1 MKYILIVIM
10 VSFAVCVSTACS
22 GLGNKTKKGE
32 NKGMDTAFRWEAL
45 VASSRNYPMEVHY
58 ARVGVGN
65 SGRYVGVME
74 RFTGSG
80 LGEADGTVDMGSDAN
95 GGMEAPSSVDIVWL
109 SYLEKKFYRL
119 NVKFSSELQDKIRQ
133 KFRSKYYDWPA
144 KRYWSFSGFVINM
157 LPKGHVWLYV
167 DGIGRRELVCD
178 TLVGREVNVPLQDF
192 DEDGYRYRKT
202 LDAFCEGRLGDYT
215 WAEEN
220 FKRNGLSD
228 GLWDTYKTKFNY
240 EIEFKFEDEK
250 AALGTDYLYRF
261 LTGEFWHRDN
271 KPMPSAL
278 PRVRE
283 IQAGWEVG
291 TTIYNG
297 KFYFDE
303 DEIIKGYAEAFKAK
317 GASGKLVIEVSKYNN
332 WFTIYLLVSG
342 KKYPLTKTKIHVFR
356 ITPQHLK
363 EEKWP
368 FYNNHPDIYSGDI
381 HYVGG

>member
-1 MKYILIVIM
+1 M
-10 VSFAVCVSTACS
+10 
-22 GLGNKTKKGE
+22 
-32 NKGMDTAFRWEAL
+32 
-45 VASSRNYPMEVHY
+45 
-58 ARVGVGN
+58 
-65 SGRYVGVME
+65 
-74 RFTGSG
+74 
-80 LGEADGTVDMGSDAN
+80 
-95 GGMEAPSSVDIVWL
+95 
-109 SYLEKKFYRL
+109 
-119 NVKFSSELQDKIRQ
+119 
-133 KFRSKYYDWPA
+133 
-144 KRYWSFSGFVINM
+144 
-157 LPKGHVWLYV
+157 
-167 DGIGRRELVCD
+167 
-178 TLVGREVNVPLQDF
+178 
-192 DEDGYRYRKT
+192 
-202 LDAFCEGRLGDYT
+202 
-215 WAEEN
+215 
-220 FKRNGLSD
+220 SD

-271 KPMPSAL
+271 KPMPSLL

-283 IQAGWEVG
+283 IQAGWKVG

-381 HYVGG
+381 HYIGE